1 MCPQNVQVNDG
12 KQQSRPSIILQ
23 QVPRNYFQQQKA
35 NCSHPVYFG
44 WRVYFSFPALWY
56 ERLIRVWELRLSS
69 PKKHQTP
76 VKHPLPIP
84 PRESHSSL
92 LAADHP
98 PEWGPTCA
106 NPGHKLNS
114 PSLQI
119 QFAIVVDLFDVMKFH
134 CEINTDGE
142 IKIHSEINEFC
153 RREFNLKCAIFH
165 VSGPQRC
172 KWDKLTASQGRV
184 LIFRLSGKNLKLIY
198 VTNNR
203 KTNIRQNTFPNSNYH
218 NSV

>member
-1 MCPQNVQVNDG
+1 M
-12 KQQSRPSIILQ
+12 
-23 QVPRNYFQQQKA
+23 
-35 NCSHPVYFG
+35 
-44 WRVYFSFPALWY
+44 
-56 ERLIRVWELRLSS
+56 IRD
-69 PKKHQTP
+69 PKKHQTL

-98 PEWGPTCA
+98 AKASEWGPTCA
-106 NPGHKLNS
+106 NPGHKLNP

-165 VSGPQRC
+165 GSRPQRC
-172 KWDKLTASQGRV
+172 KWDKLTGSQGTA
-184 LIFRLSGKNLKLIY
+184 LIFRLSGKSLKLIY

-203 KTNIRQNTFPNSNYH
+203 KTNIRQNTFPNSNYQ